1 MKIKNKHIG
10 CFSDIHL
17 GIRQDSKEWHNIA
30 LDFAK
35 WTSKLYKDRDIEDI
49 IIPGDIFHNR
59 SHISVETL
67 SITKQFFD
75 YFKDFNIYISA
86 GNHDCFKKDTSDI
99 NSISILDGWNNIK
112 IIDKE
117 AVTIETNYSKNIT
130 LVPWGVSL
138 DNIPKSNVIFGH
150 FEIDSFY
157 MNSYKLCE
165 HGFSYKDLFK
175 IAPTIISGHFHKKD
189 HRKYEKGQ
197 IIYLGSPYQ
206 HNFGDVKDERGIY
219 IFNIETEDIEFIE
232 NTISPKHYK
241 VSIDE
246 NFDEDIIKNNFIS
259 LIVDNQ
265 ADENQI
271 IEFKGKLLNLNP
283 KNIRIDYNENDSK
296 IEVFDE
302 NKELGTS
309 DLIKSIEEYIETL
322 NPENKKEVV
331 EYIKEMYNSLI

>member
-1 MKIKNKHIG
+1 MKIRNKTIG

-17 GIRQDSKEWHNIA
+17 GIAQDSKEWHNIA

-35 WTSKLYKDRDIEDI
+35 WASKLYKDRDIEDI

-67 SITKQFFD
+67 SIAKQFFD

-86 GNHDCFKKDTSDI
+86 GNHDCFKKDKSDI

-117 AVTIETNYSKNIT
+117 PITIETNYSKNIT

-138 DNIPKSNVIFGH
+138 DDISKSDIIFGH

-197 IIYLGSPYQ
+197 IVYLGSPYQ

-219 IFNIETEDIEFIE
+219 IFNIETEDFEFIE

-241 VSIDE
+241 ISIDE